1 MSEELWFK
9 EEVILKPLENKS
21 DSKKGYRLCFHRLLE
36 ENETMDDVD
45 QVQEYQDL
53 LEGCNVPDYVDE
65 NLKDFDVDDIWDM
78 FEVEELPTD
87 CWEFYIGDN
96 KGYPINE

>member
-1 MSEELWFK
+1 MSNELWFK
-9 EEVILKPLENKS
+9 EEVILKPHENNENI
-21 DSKKGYRLCFHRLLE
+21 KGYRLCFQRLLE
-36 ENETMDDVD
+36 ENETIDDVD

-53 LEGCNVPDYVDE
+53 LESCNVPEYVDE
-65 NLKDFDVDDIWDM
+65 NMKNFDVDDIWEM

-96 KGYPINE
+96 KGNPINE